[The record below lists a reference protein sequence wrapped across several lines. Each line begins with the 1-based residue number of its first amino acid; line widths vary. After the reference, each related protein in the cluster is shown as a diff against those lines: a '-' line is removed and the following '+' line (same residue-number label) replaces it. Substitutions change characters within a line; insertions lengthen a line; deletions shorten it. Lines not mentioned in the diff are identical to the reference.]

1 MRVRTMIIMVVLLGI
16 VWGLSPQPAR
26 AECNVYHTVLAGQNL
41 FRISLHYGVNMNA
54 IASANGIADVR
65 RIYAGQKLYIPCS
78 GSTGTTG
85 TTGTAGTTTTTT
97 TTTTVTTVT
106 TVVVTATPAAPGT
119 GTTVANCSGFR
130 ATSPLDGLASGD
142 NTFYWDP
149 PKSGTITSYQLYILN
164 DKGQLVAGF
173 TAPGGIT
180 RTRGNASVSAI
191 GRGINFSWYVV
202 ALNNGQEI
210 CRSQTVKL
218 RREWSDE
225 MGS

>member
-1 MRVRTMIIMVVLLGI
+1 MRIRTAFVVVIILLGLM
-16 VWGLSPQPAR
+16 WAFAPQQPAR
-26 AECNVYHTVLAGQNL
+26 AECGVYHTVLAGQNL
-41 FRISLHYGVNMNA
+41 FRISLRYGVSMNA
-54 IASANGIADVR
+54 IASANNIADVR

-78 GSTGTTG
+78 GGTTPGTTTG
-85 TTGTAGTTTTTT
+85 TTTTTTT

-106 TVVVTATPAAPGT
+106 TIVVTTTPVAPGT
-119 GTTVANCSGFR
+119 TGVNCTGFR
-130 ATSPLDGLASGD
+130 ATSPLDGLTSGD

-149 PKSGTITSYQLYILN
+149 PKSGTVTSYQVYVLN

-180 RTRGNASVSAI
+180 RTRGNMSVSAV

-210 CRSQTVKL
+210 CRTQTVTL
-218 RREWSDE
+218 RREWSNE